1 MHLSIYLHAYSLPP
15 TYHRLNII
23 ESNNAQKRFAMILGE
38 DDEKMLGLNINL
50 TIGKHCNII
59 SMNESLKS

>member
-1 MHLSIYLHAYSLPP
+1 MYLP
-15 TYHRLNII
+15 TYLPTPTYLSPSQHN
-23 ESNNAQKRFAMILGE
+23 ESKNVQKRLAMILGE

>member
-1 MHLSIYLHAYSLPP
+1 
-15 TYHRLNII
+15 
-23 ESNNAQKRFAMILGE
+23 MILGE